1 MRADEPCE
9 DMVTRGGNGDEILQ
23 LNVLAASPSWLDSL
37 LLIAAVGEPYAV
49 LVLVWVIEKIKV
61 VARVGG
67 SYSYAY
73 TYDENMCR
81 FYQGAPE
88 HIARMLSADADAS
101 VTV

>member
-1 MRADEPCE
+1 
-9 DMVTRGGNGDEILQ
+9 MVLKSEK
-23 LNVLAASPSWLDSL
+23 L
-37 LLIAAVGEPYAV
+37 L
-49 LVLVWVIEKIKV
+49 IEKIKV

-67 SYSYAY
+67 SYAY